1 MKKYSDSEEQKQTV
15 NEPAAAYGLDLNSL
29 KVETVQSV
37 MQIENPRIVQEIRDY
52 ALRLMPERPL
62 PVYGGGVEGRVEEVT
77 GGQ

>member
-37 MQIENPRIVQEIRDY
+37 MQIENPRIVQEIRD
-52 ALRLMPERPL
+52 MPC
-62 PVYGGGVEGRVEEVT
+62 V
-77 GGQ
+77 

>member
-37 MQIENPRIVQEIRDY
+37 MQIENP
-52 ALRLMPERPL
+52 ERSL
-62 PVYGGGVEGRVEEVT
+62 PVYGGGVEGGVEEIT
-77 GGQ
+77 GRQ